1 MILIA
6 DGGSTKT
13 SWCLIE
19 NTGKTTLFETEGYH
33 PFFVNDRYIYQSL
46 QNNIPQEIKDKSS
59 DVSDL
64 FFYSAG
70 GGYSS
75 DTDNILIQGIAKIFS
90 QANIKIETDLL
101 AAARALLGR
110 SPGFAAI
117 LGTGSNSCLY
127 DGRRITDNIESLGFL
142 LGDEGSGAYIGKK
155 LLSDYIRRYMPS
167 KISDALSD
175 HYQLTPEKALNELY
189 GDALPNRYCA
199 KFAVFVKQY
208 LHTSYC
214 SELVYSNFD
223 QFLENIVIQYKDYQ
237 KYSFNSI
244 GSIAFYFKDILEQ
257 VVRKHH
263 MKLGTIA
270 VSSVEGLINYHV
282 LSVK

>member
-19 NTGKTTLFETEGYH
+19 NSGKTTQFETEGYH

-46 QNNIPQEIKDKSS
+46 KNNIPQQIKNKSS
-59 DVSDL
+59 DVSDV

-75 DTDNILIQGIAKIFS
+75 DTDNILIQGITKIFS
-90 QANIKIETDLL
+90 HVNIKIETDLL
-101 AAARALLGR
+101 AAAHALLGKN
-110 SPGFAAI
+110 PGFAAI

-127 DGRRITDNIESLGFL
+127 DGRRITENIESLGFL

-167 KISDALSD
+167 EISNAFSD

-189 GDALPNRYCA
+189 GDVLPNRYCA
-199 KFAVFVKQY
+199 KFAIFVKQY

-214 SELVYSNFD
+214 TELVYSNFD
-223 QFLENIVIQYKDYQ
+223 QFFENIVIHYKDYQ
-237 KYSFNSI
+237 KYAFNAI
-244 GSIAFYFKDILEQ
+244 GSIAFYFKDILKQ
-257 VVRKHH
+257 VVLRNQ
-263 MKLGTIA
+263 MSLGVIA
-270 VSSVEGLINYHV
+270 VSPIEGLIKYHF
-282 LSVK
+282 SSR